1 MNTYKRSPIL
11 RGDIL
16 YAELGAAV
24 GSEQAGFR
32 PVVVVQNDV
41 GNRYSPTVV
50 VAPLTSNIRKNI
62 LPTHVHV
69 GRESG
74 VRPSLVLL
82 EQLRTV
88 DKCRLGDIRSFI
100 SWQTPECVLARLPV
114 CAGVMWISRQDLS
127 T

>member
-50 VAPLTSNIRKNI
+50 VAPLTSNVRKKHFADSCACRSGERCTS
-62 LPTHVHV
+62 LSGSAGAVAD
-69 GRESG
+69 GR
-74 VRPSLVLL
+74 
-82 EQLRTV
+82 
-88 DKCRLGDIRSFI
+88 
-100 SWQTPECVLARLPV
+100 
-114 CAGVMWISRQDLS
+114 
-127 T
+127 

>member
-16 YAELGAAV
+16 YAELGAAA

-32 PVVVVQNDV
+32 PVVVIHDV

-88 DKCRLGDIRSFI
+88 DKCRLGDKIGHVNKSVMRRVDAAAAISLGLRSL
-100 SWQTPECVLARLPV
+100 QKDEV
-114 CAGVMWISRQDLS
+114 
-127 T
+127 

>member
-41 GNRYSPTVV
+41 CNRYSPTVV
-50 VAPLTSNIRKNI
+50 V
-62 LPTHVHV
+62 
-69 GRESG
+69 
-74 VRPSLVLL
+74 
-82 EQLRTV
+82 
-88 DKCRLGDIRSFI
+88 KCRLGDKLGHVSKSVMHQIDAAAAISLGLRSL
-100 SWQTPECVLARLPV
+100 QKDKV
-114 CAGVMWISRQDLS
+114 
-127 T
+127 

>member
-69 GRESG
+69 GRYVPLWFCWNSCGRSISADWE
-74 VRPSLVLL
+74 
-82 EQLRTV
+82 
-88 DKCRLGDIRSFI
+88 IRSA
-100 SWQTPECVLARLPV
+100 T
-114 CAGVMWISRQDLS
+114 
-127 T
+127 

>member
-41 GNRYSPTVV
+41 GNRYSPTIGCCT
-50 VAPLTSNIRKNI
+50 AGPAI
-62 LPTHVHV
+62 LEKTF
-69 GRESG
+69 
-74 VRPSLVLL
+74 
-82 EQLRTV
+82 
-88 DKCRLGDIRSFI
+88 CRL
-100 SWQTPECVLARLPV
+100 
-114 CAGVMWISRQDLS
+114 MYM
-127 T
+127 

>member
-74 VRPSLVLL
+74 RILCPQGQHGLAVPF
-82 EQLRTV
+82 
-88 DKCRLGDIRSFI
+88 DGGRLNDGYS
-100 SWQTPECVLARLPV
+100 SP
-114 CAGVMWISRQDLS
+114 
-127 T
+127 

>member
-74 VRPSLVLL
+74 VRPLWFCWNSCGRSISADW
-82 EQLRTV
+82 E
-88 DKCRLGDIRSFI
+88 IRSA
-100 SWQTPECVLARLPV
+100 T
-114 CAGVMWISRQDLS
+114 
-127 T
+127 

>member
-50 VAPLTSNIRKNI
+50 VGT
-62 LPTHVHV
+62 
-69 GRESG
+69 G
-74 VRPSLVLL
+74 
-82 EQLRTV
+82 
-88 DKCRLGDIRSFI
+88 
-100 SWQTPECVLARLPV
+100 
-114 CAGVMWISRQDLS
+114 
-127 T
+127 

>member
-41 GNRYSPTVV
+41 GNRYSPTVQKKHF
-50 VAPLTSNIRKNI
+50 ADSCACRSREWCTS
-62 LPTHVHV
+62 LSGFAGTAAD
-69 GRESG
+69 GR
-74 VRPSLVLL
+74 
-82 EQLRTV
+82 
-88 DKCRLGDIRSFI
+88 
-100 SWQTPECVLARLPV
+100 
-114 CAGVMWISRQDLS
+114 
-127 T
+127 